1 MLDKCLAD
9 ADTADHN
16 LNLLQIRGRARGPW
30 LLPILSP
37 CRGIR
42 LPNLRVRTQ
51 AADQV
56 PASAPELPSR
66 YPSNVEAA
74 SSFLPCADSRSHSW
88 GVGHSSS
95 TQKKL
100 LSPAHLDQRHGQ
112 HHQVSHSLHS
122 QPVTS
127 QYIDKLLVTAIIPGK
142 RQPKIT
148 CSLK

>member
-1 MLDKCLAD
+1 MLNKCLAD

-88 GVGHSSS
+88 GRPFLFNPEEALVASSPRTTPWTTS
-95 TQKKL
+95 SGIS
-100 LSPAHLDQRHGQ
+100 LSA
-112 HHQVSHSLHS
+112 
-122 QPVTS
+122 
-127 QYIDKLLVTAIIPGK
+127 
-142 RQPKIT
+142 
-148 CSLK
+148 